1 MNSQGKELQNIP
13 SSIPHITGPQSAAS
27 SALMLRPPLYWP
39 QRTSRAFLRSPLC
52 VHLEVLTSL
61 DCSSE
66 AGCATEEDTLPPSI
80 SEWLT
85 SSHSR
90 KKNHSQGKVLM
101 GATIG
106 LPFPEKNSFRIN
118 YLFTF
123 PVHLAFKLSLRDR
136 VRNFCKQPNHFGV
149 LGGLGLGTGREHLLC
164 SLPGRSLY
172 PSLLHTK
179 EASQRP
185 WVSFTMQ
192 GSQCW
197 FSTVRVPALESPD
210 GGIGWQV
217 VLSPSA

>member
-1 MNSQGKELQNIP
+1 MCSLG
-13 SSIPHITGPQSAAS
+13 SSDF
-27 SALMLRPPLYWP
+27 
-39 QRTSRAFLRSPLC
+39 SRLLLRSRLC
-52 VHLEVLTSL
+52 YR
-61 DCSSE
+61 
-66 AGCATEEDTLPPSI
+66 GGYPPSI

-164 SLPGRSLY
+164 SLAEVSIPPFCIQKRCPKDPGF
-172 PSLLHTK
+172 PLLC
-179 EASQRP
+179 R
-185 WVSFTMQ
+185 
-192 GSQCW
+192 
-197 FSTVRVPALESPD
+197 ALSVD
-210 GGIGWQV
+210 L
-217 VLSPSA
+217 VLLEFQL